1 MTTEL
6 ETILIPK
13 EWRNCFEL
21 TKLEEKDEEM
31 NIVLTE
37 KIECTP
43 DLLRENDY
51 VLNGYMEPIEI
62 IDFPLRGKLMYITF
76 LRRRWKKRGGN
87 ESYFNTYTFHRP
99 GMKTTNE
106 FGDFLKELDREEFDE
121 FCRVWPVL
129 RNLR

>member
-1 MTTEL
+1 MNNTL
-6 ETILIPK
+6 NTILIPK
-13 EWRNCFEL
+13 EWRSYFEL
-21 TKLEEKDEEM
+21 TKLTEKNKEM

-37 KIECTP
+37 KKECIPNPLSGIEH
-43 DLLRENDY
+43 

-76 LRRRWKKRGGN
+76 LRRRWKKRGEN

-106 FGDFLKELDREEFDE
+106 FGDFLNSFSAWKKELPILGQEF
-121 FCRVWPVL
+121 FSL
-129 RNLR
+129 N

>member
-1 MTTEL
+1 MTDEL

-13 EWRNCFEL
+13 EWRDRFDL
-21 TKLEEKDEEM
+21 TKLEEKDREM
-31 NIVLTE
+31 SMVLTE
-37 KIECTP
+37 KKECTP
-43 DLLRENDY
+43 DLLRKDDY

-76 LRRRWKKRGGN
+76 LRRRWKKRGEN
-87 ESYFNTYTFHRP
+87 ESYFNTYAFHRP

-106 FGDFLKELDREEFDE
+106 FGDFLKELDRKKFDE

-129 RNLR
+129 RHLR

>member
-1 MTTEL
+1 MNDSL

-13 EWRNCFEL
+13 EWRECFNL
-21 TKLEEKDEEM
+21 TKLIEKDKEVGM
-31 NIVLTE
+31 VLTE
-37 KIECTP
+37 KEECVPVT
-43 DLLRENDY
+43 DY

-76 LRRRWKKRGGN
+76 LRRRWKEKGKN
-87 ESYFNTYTFHRP
+87 KSYFNTYTFHRP

-106 FGDFLKELDREEFDE
+106 FGDFLKELNRKKFDE
-121 FCRVWPVL
+121 LCRLWPVL